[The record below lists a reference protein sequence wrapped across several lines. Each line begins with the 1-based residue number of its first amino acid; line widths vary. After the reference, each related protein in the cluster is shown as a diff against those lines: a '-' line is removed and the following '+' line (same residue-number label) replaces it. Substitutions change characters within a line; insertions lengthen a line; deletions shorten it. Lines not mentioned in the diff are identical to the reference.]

1 MWFNKCLVSA
11 VKIYDLSD
19 LSCLASHL
27 LVTKILVSNW
37 WSQLASLPGLFRGS
51 ISPSQTGHA
60 GRPWLCCW
68 CNGELGLGDLSGGTV
83 LATAVA
89 LQHSQPT
96 QHIPTRKFHEALQY
110 ENACGFDSKWFYQV
124 HWHTLGTTGHSNK
137 EHPSD
142 VILSE
147 TDLNS
152 TMVLCQWT
160 WHHFATTANK
170 NILRPR
176 NPMTTAM
183 HN

>member
-1 MWFNKCLVSA
+1 M
-11 VKIYDLSD
+11 
-19 LSCLASHL
+19 
-27 LVTKILVSNW
+27 TKILVSNW

-152 TMVLCQWT
+152 TMVLCQLRNYGEQK
-160 WHHFATTANK
+160 HSPATNSYDHGNAWLNVASAAWQH
-170 NILRPR
+170 IVYIYRC
-176 NPMTTAM
+176 
-183 HN
+183 H